1 MRHSDKKG
9 DRVSFEV
16 CVFKGQNQ
24 WPVTRNNRNVDP
36 DVKKI
41 IFRLD
46 RTFLVE
52 VGCLGY
58 PRASTFGSQPQDW
71 ITPHGWPNAATQ
83 PWAPT
88 NKKQKRAPVTLKNR
102 GKKRE
107 GGGRAIWWLLLAT
120 LADRNSTHCQTYA
133 TWVKHCTVVEVL
145 KKTDFWPWVLLVL
158 FAVNYKIAF
167 KYIIKYYITA
177 LDTLA
182 C

>member
-1 MRHSDKKG
+1 MGYLWYYNNSNGRPYNKYISYSALLTTVSLSGGWVPGMSKGFHFWQPAPRLNNAPWLAQCCNPAMSPHEQEAKTGTRHTEEQRKEK
-9 DRVSFEV
+9 
-16 CVFKGQNQ
+16 
-24 WPVTRNNRNVDP
+24 
-36 DVKKI
+36 
-41 IFRLD
+41 
-46 RTFLVE
+46 
-52 VGCLGY
+52 
-58 PRASTFGSQPQDW
+58 
-71 ITPHGWPNAATQ
+71 
-83 PWAPT
+83 
-88 NKKQKRAPVTLKNR
+88 
-102 GKKRE
+102 